1 MGIPLQWDFFEY
13 LPVVLQDATTKDV
26 LMLHSSPTAV
36 ISRQD
41 GVSQS
46 IEACVRACRGESA
59 PDEGVE
65 GEPKPWSI
73 RCLRGLLVDLLVY
86 GAPSEDFEAAETAC
100 IRRIRHDVIPI
111 ARKRS

>member
-1 MGIPLQWDFFEY
+1 
-13 LPVVLQDATTKDV
+13 
-26 LMLHSSPTAV
+26 MLHSSPTAV

-100 IRRIRHDVIPI
+100 IRRIRCYPHRTKAFVALLEEPLV
-111 ARKRS
+111 RPGGSLLWE